1 MFVVDG
7 RALCG
12 RGGRTLLGCRS
23 EVVLYTPIVII
34 ASRRHMDLAMVHTHS
49 DSRAATFRDRKRT
62 SVPTRSLT
70 PHHSTKQ
77 YNKRHVAIEAQA
89 KTLLEEA
96 Q

>member
-62 SVPTRSLT
+62 DVPTRPLT
-70 PHHSTKQ
+70 RTIVQ
-77 YNKRHVAIEAQA
+77 NKRHDAIIVEAQA
-89 KTLLEEA
+89 NTLKEA